1 MQAVFF
7 DSRLAARANPF
18 GCLFFDSDADI
29 ASMIAL
35 PAFFVEFS
43 VDRDS

>member
-1 MQAVFF
+1 MQAGFF
-7 DSRLAARANPF
+7 GSRLAARVNKF
-18 GCLFFDSDADI
+18 GCLFFDSDSDI
-29 ASMIAL
+29 ASMIDL